1 MLAETIIKITEF
13 INEHNVEKEDIQELA
28 DMLDIRICDNCGE
41 LMYAGYYSEIGYA
54 CSDNCREKLYTEEEY
69 EEMYK
74 KDEAYWTEWI

>member
-1 MLAETIIKITEF
+1 MTAETIIKIAEF
-13 INEHNVEKEDIQELA
+13 INEHNVPEEDIQELA

-41 LMYAGYYSEIGYA
+41 LMWEGYYSEIGYA